1 MQPRPSP
8 ISTSRP
14 GLAAQAHLRGQR
26 LAPVIDLR
34 AAAKTRRR
42 ARRDPDL
49 RALLLAQRRMAVEL
63 RNRMA
68 L

>member
-1 MQPRPSP
+1 MKSRPNP
-8 ISTSRP
+8 LSTSRL
-14 GLAAQAHLRGQR
+14 GLAAQAHLLGQR

-34 AAAKTRRR
+34 AAAKTKRR
-42 ARRDPDL
+42 ARRDPDF